1 MSLLEVE
8 NLVVRYCRPG
18 HAPVEA
24 LRGVSCAVDAGETL
38 GVVGAS
44 GCGKSTLA
52 RAIVGLLTPA
62 SGTIRFDGRDQAAGT
77 PAERLAFRRQVQ
89 MVFQD
94 AIGSLNPRRTV
105 RSALSEV
112 LRVHGLAHGRE
123 AIDARVAELL
133 TQVGLPPAAADVY
146 PRELSGGQCQRVSLA
161 RALAVRPRMIVADE
175 PVSALDVSVQARII
189 NLLRDL
195 QQALGLAVVLISHD
209 LAVVRTVCDRICVMA
224 DGKIVEHGPARR
236 VIDAPAHPHTRA
248 LIEAVPDVAS
258 GAARPA

>member
-1 MSLLEVE
+1 MPLLEVE
-8 NLVVRYCRPG
+8 KLVVRYRRPG
-18 HAPVEA
+18 HPPVEA

-52 RAIVGLLTPA
+52 RAIVGLLTPVA
-62 SGTIRFDGRDQAAGT
+62 GTIRFDGRDGAAGS
-77 PAERLAFRRQVQ
+77 AEACRAFRRQVQ

-112 LRVHGLAHGRE
+112 LRVHGLTHGRGE
-123 AIDARVAELL
+123 TDARVAELL
-133 TQVGLPPAAADVY
+133 AQVGLPPTAADVY

-161 RALAVRPRMIVADE
+161 RALAVRPRVIVADE

-195 QQALGLAVVLISHD
+195 QQELGLAVVLISHD

-224 DGKIVEHGPARR
+224 DGRIVEHGPARR
-236 VIDAPAHPHTRA
+236 VIDAPEHPHTCA
-248 LIEAVPDVAS
+248 LIAAVPDVVLGVA
-258 GAARPA
+258 GHA